1 MKWLRCV
8 LVLVLGTAGL
18 FASPGANAA
27 TTCTASMSDLQ
38 FGLANTTTAV
48 IDYECITTNAFISNR
63 ADVRM
68 CLAIGAGSGGGST
81 VTQRRMNNTFND
93 TLDFTIHKSPAN
105 PSDNWGN
112 SIPTSYALNV
122 SYALSGSFFWS
133 SGSTRGQVTVYGRIP
148 TQSGL
153 AAGSYTSSF
162 VNPRLDYRYRDSAF
176 QQDPSSCESGG
187 QGGNGTFP
195 FTARATVAGSCSVI
209 AASNMD
215 FSPGGMPLSG
225 TSTGN
230 LSSSSTINLTCSNRT
245 AWQVGLDDGLNAS
258 AGVRQMCNPGGA
270 CIAYQLN
277 QADGATPWGDDLDVN
292 TAIGISSGVQQS
304 LTVNGRVNDQPL
316 TQAGRYSDTVKVILT
331 Y

>member
-8 LVLVLGTAGL
+8 LVLVMGTAGL
-18 FASPGANAA
+18 FASPGATAA
-27 TTCTASMSDLQ
+27 TTCTASMSDLE

-48 IDYECITTNAFISNR
+48 IDWECVTTSALFSSR

-68 CLAIGAGSGGGST
+68 CFAIGAGSGSGST

-105 PSDNWGN
+105 SSDNWGN
-112 SIPTSYALNV
+112 SISTSYALNV
-122 SYALSGSFFWS
+122 SYALSGSFFS
-133 SGSTRGQVTVYGRIP
+133 SGSTRGKITVYGRIP
-148 TQSGL
+148 AQSGL
-153 AAGSYTSSF
+153 AAGAYTSSF
-162 VNPRLDYRYRDSAF
+162 VNPRLDYRYRDSVF
-176 QQDPSSCESGG
+176 HQDPSSCESGG

-209 AASNMD
+209 AASNMN

-230 LSSSSTINLTCSNRT
+230 LTSSSTINLTCSNRT
-245 AWQVGLDDGLNAS
+245 AWQVGLDDGLNPS
-258 AGVRQMCNPGGA
+258 GGIRQMCNPGGA
-270 CIAYQLN
+270 CLAYQLTR
-277 QADGATPWGDDLDVN
+277 ADGATAWGDDLDVN
-292 TAIGISSGVQQS
+292 TVIGSSSGVPQS